1 MATGGV
7 AVTLAWL
14 RPRPTSPEPVRW
26 LLDELAEGGMLAMF
40 EPSEQR
46 LETPQHGM
54 NERLLAQK
62 VNPCALTYLPYGFR
76 LTTSDNVE
84 NRPKE

>member
-1 MATGGV
+1 METRGV
-7 AVTLAWL
+7 PVTL
-14 RPRPTSPEPVRW
+14 PRRHPCPASPEPVRW

-40 EPSEQR
+40 ELSDKP

-62 VNPCALTYLPYGFR
+62 VNPCALTHR
-76 LTTSDNVE
+76 TDSA
-84 NRPKE
+84 